1 MIKDKVEYVSAIEK
15 LNEWTK
21 HYDEGSSQVSDKE
34 WDSLY
39 FNIQNFEETTGII
52 SPDSPTQKIEYRVV
66 SALPKVKHNHLM
78 LSAAKTKDWDE
89 FLNYFSSIDSTKD
102 VLGMLKMDGL
112 TCSLRY
118 VDGNLVSAET
128 RGDGTVGED
137 VTHNAR
143 VIASIPKKINYKDE
157 LIIDGEIICKYNDF
171 EPFAKD
177 YKNPRNFAAGSI
189 RLLDS
194 KECAKRN
201 LTFVVWYIEKGLF
214 GNSLLDKF
222 EECRQLGFTVVPYTS
237 SFDMDAKEFLEQQA
251 KEYQYPIDGLIG
263 RFDDIAFG
271 ESLGET
277 SHHKKSL
284 YAFKF
289 YDETAE
295 TTLKYI
301 DYTMSRNGTL
311 TPVAVF
317 EPIELEGSVV
327 SRANLHNLSVM
338 EDIMGDCC
346 YAGQKIEIFKANEII
361 PQVKSAVKMSYGEVI
376 AAGGISVDHLGGDF
390 KCPVC
395 GGNTSVITSD
405 SGTRLLICDN
415 PQCSGKLI
423 QRVDHFCSKKGMDI
437 KGLSLATL
445 NKIYDWGWLKSIKD
459 IYNLESHKKEW
470 INKDGF
476 GPASVQKILDAINKS
491 KDCNLYQFIA
501 ALGIPLV
508 GTTIA
513 KEICK
518 YYPSWEEFRE
528 AVDGSWS
535 DLDGFGPEME
545 WELNH
550 FDYTEADEIAAILV
564 FKQPEGQD
572 KGSSSANAAGLTFVI
587 TGKINHWK
595 NRDEL
600 KSYIESI
607 GGKVT
612 GSISS
617 KTNYLIN
624 NDANSTSSKNQK
636 AKTLG
641 ISVITEAEFIDAFGQ
656 N

>member
-1 MIKDKVEYVSAIEK
+1 MESEK
-15 LNEWTK
+15 IRTYTGLLNDYTNAYEA
-21 HYDEGSSQVSDKE
+21 GAPLISDKE
-34 WDSLY
+34 WDDLY
-39 FNIQNFEETTGII
+39 FKLQELEKETGII
-52 SPDSPTQKIEYRVV
+52 YPDSPTQHIQY
-66 SALPKVKHNHLM
+66 SAENELKKVTHNHPM

-89 FLNYFSSIDSTKD
+89 FLNYFSNINPTKD
-102 VLGMLKMDGL
+102 IVGMLKMDGL
-112 TCSLRY
+112 TLSLRY
-118 VDGNLVSAET
+118 LNGHLVSAET
-128 RGDGTVGED
+128 RGNGEVGED

-143 VIASIPKKINYKDE
+143 VVKSIPQEIPYKDE
-157 LIIDGEIICKYNDF
+157 LIVDGEIICKIDDF
-171 EPFAKD
+171 EPFSNE

-201 LTFVVWYIEKGLF
+201 LTFVVWYIEKGLE

-222 EECRQLGFTVVPYTS
+222 RECANLGFTVVPYTS
-237 SFDMDAKEFLEQQA
+237 SFDMDAKEYLENIA
-251 KEYQYPIDGLIG
+251 KTYHYPIDGLVG
-263 RFDDIAFG
+263 RFDDIDFG

-284 YAFKF
+284 FAFKF
-289 YDETAE
+289 YDETVE
-295 TTLKYI
+295 TQLKYI

-317 EPIELEGSVV
+317 DPVELEGSVV
-327 SRANLHNLSVM
+327 SRASLHNLSIM
-338 EDIMGDCC
+338 EDIMGSCC

-361 PQVKSAVKMSYGEVI
+361 PQVKSAVKMTYGEVI
-376 AAGGISVDHLGGDF
+376 ANGGVSVDHLGGDF
-390 KCPVC
+390 VCPIC
-395 GGNTSVITSD
+395 GGTTSIAVSD
-405 SGTRLLICDN
+405 LGTKILICDN

-445 NKIYDWGWLKSIKD
+445 NKMYDWGWLKTIKD
-459 IYNLESHKKEW
+459 IYNLKNHRLEW
-470 INKDGF
+470 HNKDGF
-476 GPASVQKILDAINKS
+476 GITSVNKILQAIEES
-491 KDCNLYQFIA
+491 KKCYLYQFIA

-508 GTTIA
+508 GTTVA

-518 YYPSWEEFRE
+518 YYTTWNDFRK
-528 AVDGSWS
+528 AIGSTWS
-535 DLDGFGPEME
+535 NLDGFGPEME

-550 FDYTEADEIAAILV
+550 FNYDEADEIAEMLD
-564 FKQPEGQD
+564 FKQPETQAEGTFS
-572 KGSSSANAAGLTFVI
+572 KNAAGLNFVV

-595 NRDEL
+595 NRDAL
-600 KSYIESI
+600 KAYIESI

-624 NDANSTSSKNQK
+624 NDADSTSSKNQK
-636 AKTLG
+636 AKVLG
-641 ISVITEAEFIDAFGQ
+641 IPVITEAEFIDIFGQ
-656 N
+656 D